1 MADRALHVYRSLFMG
16 ESDAHVLSV
25 DGAAAAWTRSRSRA
39 LDDLDGEF
47 RVSGSFADLRH
58 AFYTWL
64 GYHVEEEG
72 VEGWRGFVHDLELR
86 TGRSS
91 RKISYAGIANAIRA
105 RYRELL
111 LNGGFEEDGAGPPVF
126 ADWSQATTGGSIV
139 GETTNY
145 ATGAQAAKLAN
156 ATGQPYMYQ
165 EVAVTAHTWYRLRV
179 STRGDGSV
187 AGQYSIYDITN
198 AADIVPATGTG
209 VAGTAYNP
217 LEVDFLTPTGCTSIR
232 LYLLAPASAGDAY
245 FDDATLT
252 AINEAGEAI
261 DSYTGWATNAE
272 SISRYGRLELLVD
285 AGNVAQ
291 AAAEAQCSAELTR
304 LAWPAVSAPE
314 FNERARDQDAEAES
328 PPELLVGVVGY
339 SQTLRFRYSSQDTAR
354 INTDAGT
361 LITDA
366 LTDDCDWLTAR
377 NIGSLGADAQALD
390 DELVG
395 DLIERLLPA
404 DYRLLVD
411 KGQGVTIEQIDT
423 ATPTLHYSNG
433 RYYLTPGTSDPADPY
448 MQRAGQLV
456 QDQDWAAPG
465 DRYAGI
471 VDNSTLTIAQ
481 ELRVTGGELE
491 VR

>member
-1 MADRALHVYRSLFMG
+1 MTDRMLHVYRSLFMG

-25 DGAAAAWTRSRSRA
+25 AGNSAEWTRARSRA

-47 RVSGSFADLRH
+47 VLHGAFADLRQ

-86 TGRSS
+86 TARSS
-91 RKISYAGIANAIRA
+91 RRLSYAGMANAIRC
-105 RYRELL
+105 RHRELL
-111 LNGGFEEDGAGPPVF
+111 LNGGFEEDGAAPPVF
-126 ADWSQATTGGSIV
+126 ADWSQVTTGGSITA
-139 GETTNY
+139 EATDF
-145 ATGAQAAKLAN
+145 ATGAQAAKLTN
-156 ATGQPYMYQ
+156 ATGQPYLYQ
-165 EVAVTAHTWYRLRV
+165 EVTVVANTWYRLRLA
-179 STRGDGSV
+179 TRGDGSV
-187 AGQYSIYDITN
+187 AGNYRVYDVSN
-198 AADIVPATGTG
+198 AADIIATTATGVSG
-209 VAGTAYNP
+209 AAYNTVTA
-217 LEVDFLTPTGCTSIR
+217 EFLTPTGCTSIR

-245 FDDATLT
+245 FDDATIT
-252 AINEAGEAI
+252 AINEAGETI

-272 SISRYGRLELLVD
+272 SVARYGRLELMVD
-285 AGNVAQ
+285 AGNVGQ
-291 AAAEAQCSAELTR
+291 AAAEALRDAELTR
-304 LAWPAVSAPE
+304 LAWPIVSAPE
-314 FNERARDQDAEAES
+314 FNERARGQAAEPEL
-328 PPELLVGVVGY
+328 PPELVVGVAGY

-366 LTDDCDWLTAR
+366 ITDDCDWLTAR
-377 NIGSLGADAQALD
+377 NIPALSVEAQAQA

-411 KGQGVTIEQIDT
+411 KGQGISVEQIGSS
-423 ATPTLHYSNG
+423 PTLHYSNG

-481 ELRVTGGELE
+481 ELRVTGNELE